1 MLITQTS
8 LDRRACFARLGV
20 GAISLSGA
28 PQAWSALEMNSQAEL
43 KARSLQDTGIEVTLP
58 PLADNS
64 NAIPLQFTLQAPAD
78 KKWLGFEI
86 IAPENPNRVILKFK
100 LGQPQARLS
109 FSTRIR
115 LATTQEV
122 WVVARL
128 NDGTTLGRATHTVVT
143 ATACFDET

>member
-1 MLITQTS
+1 MFKTQTS
-8 LDRRACFARLGV
+8 FDRRACFARLGM

-28 PQAWSALEMNSQAEL
+28 PMVWSAPEINSQAEL
-43 KARSLQDTGIEVTLP
+43 KARGLKDTGIQVTLP

-86 IAPENPNRVILKFK
+86 IAPENPNRVILNFK

-128 NDGTTLGRATHTVVT
+128 NDGTTLGCATHTVVT